1 LPTTDIR
8 RRSLLTAVLLV
19 LAALAAVSLPAVAGA
34 RTAPAGAGA
43 RTAPAVAGTRTAPAG
58 TGTRTVSYR
67 GYAVK
72 VPTGWPVFRLK
83 AGAHT
88 CVRFDRHAVYLGAPS
103 ATQRCPADPLGRT
116 EAILVS
122 PQNAQQP
129 AAATSASLLPTATG
143 TASRA
148 GRSAARIVDARDHV
162 VITATWGRDPG
173 LIRRAL
179 STRSLRSSGAQ
190 FSVHRAAAAIARRR
204 PAARPATT
212 ADRAQATAVAAS
224 APGGVFTGLGFDTC
238 QTPSQ
243 TTMTGWLQSP
253 FRAAGIYIGGA
264 NMACSQPNLTATWVS
279 AQTVAGW
286 HIVPIYVGLQAP
298 ANSCGCA
305 PISTA
310 AAAAQGS
317 AAATDAVT
325 SAEAIGIGPGNPIYD
340 DMEAYNRTV
349 TNTTA
354 VLAYLGA
361 WTATLHADG
370 YVSGVYS
377 SDSSGILDLVAQY
390 GTTFAEPDDLWVA
403 NWNGA
408 QSTVDANVPAADW
421 ANHQRLHQYRG
432 GHDDTYGG
440 AQLNVDSDYVD
451 AATAGAGTGSGAPIA
466 GPAAAPS
473 LSITPTPNGTLEM
486 TPSWTGQTGISSW
499 QLEGGSSPS
508 TLTPVGARIHATRTT
523 PVSVRNSYAFYQV
536 LALDSTGQTLGTSAT
551 IPTPAHVAM
560 FGLSAY
566 VPRQGPGGVPVACF
580 ESTSCTVTVTI
591 RDGKRTVSNTG
602 PESIAAGGGVAHFKL
617 SSYWHKLIAA
627 HKPLPVTIK
636 VASTLAGQ
644 TSQAMKLVPYTTTG
658 PRPPQSGTP
667 SAQIRLVGG
676 MEFVSH
682 GWSGGVLAACVSTA
696 PCRASTTIIAHGK
709 VIARTNPQ
717 LLGAGMVGYLHFSL
731 TRQGHL
737 LLAHTTSNQLPVRV
751 QVSSQDGAT
760 NDGASASSVSVA
772 SGQVTL
778 ASF

>member
-8 RRSLLTAVLLV
+8 RRSLLTAVVLA
-19 LAALAAVSLPAVAGA
+19 LAALVAVSLPAVAGA
-34 RTAPAGAGA
+34 
-43 RTAPAVAGTRTAPAG
+43 
-58 TGTRTVSYR
+58 RTVSYR

-72 VPTGWPVFRLK
+72 VPTGWPVFRLT
-83 AGAHT
+83 AHSRT
-88 CVRFDRHAVYLGAPS
+88 CVRFDRHAVYLGTPS
-103 ATQRCPADPLGRT
+103 TTQRCPTDPLGRT

-122 PQNAQQP
+122 PQAQASQ
-129 AAATSASLLPTATG
+129 ASIASTSASVLPSTTATA
-143 TASRA
+143 ASA

-162 VITATWGRDPG
+162 VITATWGRDPA
-173 LIRRAL
+173 LVRRAL
-179 STRSLRSSGAQ
+179 SIRSLRSSGAQ
-190 FSVHRAAAAIARRR
+190 FTVRRAPAAIAKRR
-204 PAARPATT
+204 PTARPARI
-212 ADRAQATAVAAS
+212 ADRAQAMTASVAS
-224 APGGVFTGLGFDTC
+224 VPGGVFTGLGFDAC

-243 TTMTGWLQSP
+243 TTMTDWLQSP
-253 FRAAGIYIGGA
+253 FLAAGIYIGGA

-279 AQTVAGW
+279 AQTAAGW

-298 ANSCGCA
+298 ANSCSCA
-305 PISTA
+305 PISTTQ
-310 AAAAQGS
+310 AAAQGS

-340 DMEAYNRTV
+340 DMEAYNRT
-349 TNTTA
+349 TANTTA
-354 VLAYLGA
+354 VLTYLGA

-408 QSTVDANVPAADW
+408 QSTTDANVPVTDW

-432 GHDDTYGG
+432 AHNDTYGG

-451 AATAGAGTGSGAPIA
+451 GATAAAGTGSGIAPV
-466 GPAAAPS
+466 GPAATPS
-473 LSITPTPNGTLEM
+473 LNITPTPNGTLEM
-486 TPSWTGQTGISSW
+486 TPSWTGETGISSW
-499 QLEGGSSPS
+499 QLEGGNSPAS
-508 TLTPVGARIHATRTT
+508 LTATGARINAARTT
-523 PVSVRNSYAFYQV
+523 PISVRNSYAYYQV

-560 FGLSAY
+560 FGQSAY
-566 VPRQGPGGVPVACF
+566 VPRQGEGGVPVACF
-580 ESTSCTVTVTI
+580 ESTSCRVTVKI
-591 RDGKRTVSNTG
+591 HDGKRTVSNTG
-602 PESIAAGGGVAHFKL
+602 PESIAAGGGIAHFKL
-617 SSYWHKLIAA
+617 TSYWHKLIAA

-636 VASTLAGQ
+636 IASTVAGQ

-658 PRPPQSGTP
+658 PRPVQSGTP
-667 SAQIRLVGG
+667 SSQIRLVGG

-696 PCRASTTIIAHGK
+696 PCLASTTIAAGGK
-709 VIARTNPQ
+709 VIARTNPE

-731 TRQGHL
+731 TRQGHV
-737 LLAHTTSNQLPVRV
+737 LLAHTTSNQLSVRV
-751 QVSSQDGAT
+751 QVSSQPGGLD
-760 NDGASASSVSVA
+760 DGASASSVSVA

-778 ASF
+778 AAF

>member
-1 LPTTDIR
+1 LPITDIR
-8 RRSLLTAVLLV
+8 LRSLLTAVAFS
-19 LAALAAVSLPAVAGA
+19 LAMLAAVSLPAIAGA
-34 RTAPAGAGA
+34 RTAVTGA
-43 RTAPAVAGTRTAPAG
+43 RTSV
-58 TGTRTVSYR
+58 TGARTVSYR

-72 VPTGWPVFRLK
+72 VPAGWPVFRL
-83 AGAHT
+83 AARAHT
-88 CVRFDRHAVYLGAPS
+88 CVRFDRHAVYLGTPS
-103 ATQRCPADPLGRT
+103 TTQRCPADPLGRT

-122 PQNAQQP
+122 AQSRTARQP
-129 AAATSASLLPTATG
+129 AAASSASLLPTATG

-179 STRSLRSSGAQ
+179 SIRSLRSSGAQ
-190 FSVHRAAAAIARRR
+190 FAVHRAAAAIARYRPGAHSAPVR
-204 PAARPATT
+204 PART
-212 ADRAQATAVAAS
+212 ADRAQAVIAS
-224 APGGVFTGLGFDTC
+224 VPSTPGAVFTGLGFDTC

-243 TTMTGWLQSP
+243 TAMTDWLQSP

-279 AQTVAGW
+279 AQTAAGW

-298 ANSCGCA
+298 TNSCGCA

-310 AAAAQGS
+310 TAAVQGA

-325 SAEAIGIGPGNPIYD
+325 SAEAIGVGPGNPIYD
-340 DMEAYNRTV
+340 DMEAYNRTI

-390 GTTFAEPDDLWVA
+390 GTAFPEPDELWVA

-408 QSTVDANVPAADW
+408 QSTIDANVPVTEW

-432 GHDDTYGG
+432 GHNDTYGG
-440 AQLNVDSDYVD
+440 ATLNVDSDYVD
-451 AATAGAGTGSGAPIA
+451 SATAAAGTGSGTTPVIGPPPAPT
-466 GPAAAPS
+466 
-473 LSITPTPNGTLEM
+473 LNVTPTPNGTLQM
-486 TPSWTGQTGISSW
+486 TPSWTGEAGIGSW
-499 QLEGGSSPS
+499 QLEGGDSPTS
-508 TLTPVGARIHATRTT
+508 LTPIGARVNAARTT
-523 PVSVRNSYAFYQV
+523 PINVRNAYAYFQV

-560 FGLSAY
+560 FGLSAF
-566 VPRQGPGGVPVACF
+566 VPRQGEGGVPVACF
-580 ESTSCTVTVTI
+580 ESQSCRVTVKI
-591 RDGKRTVSNTG
+591 HDGKRTVSNTG

-617 SSYWHKLIAA
+617 SSYWHKLIAS
-627 HKPLPVTIK
+627 HKPLPVTITI
-636 VASTLAGQ
+636 ASTLAGQ
-644 TSQAMKLVPYTTTG
+644 TSQAMKLVPYRTTG
-658 PRPPQSGTP
+658 PRPAQSGTP
-667 SAQIRLVGG
+667 SSQIRLVGG

-696 PCRASTTIIAHGK
+696 PCLAATTIIAHGK
-709 VIARTNPQ
+709 VIARSNPQ
-717 LLGAGMVGYLHFSL
+717 MLGAGMVGYLHFTL
-731 TRQGHL
+731 TGPGHL
-737 LLAHTTSNQLPVRV
+737 LLTQTTSNQLPVRV
-751 QVSSQDGAT
+751 QISSQAGGAD
-760 NDGASASSVSVA
+760 DGASASSVSVA

>member
-1 LPTTDIR
+1 LPTTHIR
-8 RRSLLTAVLLV
+8 RRSLLTAALLV
-19 LAALAAVSLPAVAGA
+19 LAAVAAVSLPAVAA
-34 RTAPAGAGA
+34 A
-43 RTAPAVAGTRTAPAG
+43 
-58 TGTRTVSYR
+58 RTVSYH
-67 GYAVK
+67 GYTVK
-72 VPTGWPVFRLK
+72 VPAGWPVFRLT
-83 AGAHT
+83 AGSPT
-88 CVRFDRHAVYLGAPS
+88 CVRFDRHAVYLGTPS
-103 ATQRCPADPLGRT
+103 ATQRCPANPLGRT

-122 PQNAQQP
+122 PQTQTPP
-129 AAATSASLLPTATG
+129 AAATSASLLPTATA

-148 GRSAARIVDARDHV
+148 ARSAARIVDAKDHV
-162 VITATWGRDPG
+162 VITATWGRHPG
-173 LIRRAL
+173 LIHRAL
-179 STRSLRSSGAQ
+179 STPSLRSSGAQ
-190 FSVHRAAAAIARRR
+190 FSVHRAAAAVARRR
-204 PAARPATT
+204 PAT
-212 ADRAQATAVAAS
+212 ADRAQATATAAA

-286 HIVPIYVGLQAP
+286 HIAPIYVGLQAP

-310 AAAAQGS
+310 AAAAQGG

-354 VLAYLGA
+354 VLAYLNA

-390 GTTFAEPDDLWVA
+390 GTAFVEPDDLWVA
-403 NWNGA
+403 NWNGT
-408 QSTVDANVPAADW
+408 QSTVDANVPVTDW

-432 GHDDTYGG
+432 SHNDTYGG

-473 LSITPTPNGTLEM
+473 LTITPTPNGTLEM
-486 TPSWTGQTGISSW
+486 TPSWTGQTGIGSW

-508 TLTPVGARIHATRTT
+508 TLTPIGARIPATRTT
-523 PVSVRNSYAFYQV
+523 PVNVRNSYAYYQV

-580 ESTSCTVTVTI
+580 ESTSCRVTVTI
-591 RDGKRTVSNTG
+591 RDGKRTVSHTG
-602 PESIAAGGGVAHFKL
+602 PESITAGGGVAHFKL
-617 SSYWHKLIAA
+617 SSYWHKLIAG
-627 HKPLPVTIK
+627 HKPMPVTIK

-709 VIARTNPQ
+709 VIAHSNPQ

-737 LLAHTTSNQLPVRV
+737 LLAHTASNQLPVRV

>member
-8 RRSLLTAVLLV
+8 RRSLLTAVVLA

-34 RTAPAGAGA
+34 RT
-43 RTAPAVAGTRTAPAG
+43 
-58 TGTRTVSYR
+58 VSYR

-72 VPTGWPVFRLK
+72 VPAGWPVFRLT
-83 AGAHT
+83 AGSRT
-88 CVRFDRHAVYLGAPS
+88 CVRFDRHAVYLGTPS
-103 ATQRCPADPLGRT
+103 TTQRCPTDPLGRT

-122 PQNAQQP
+122 PQQP
-129 AAATSASLLPTATG
+129 TSDASIASSGASLLPTATA
-143 TASRA
+143 TAASA

-162 VITATWGRDPG
+162 VITATWRRDPA
-173 LIRRAL
+173 LIRGAL
-179 STRSLRSSGAQ
+179 SIRSLRASGAQ
-190 FSVHRAAAAIARRR
+190 FTVRRAPAAIAKRR
-204 PAARPATT
+204 PAASHART
-212 ADRAQATAVAAS
+212 ADRTQAMTASVAS
-224 APGGVFTGLGFDTC
+224 VPGSVFTGLGFDAC

-243 TTMTGWLQSP
+243 TTMTDWLQSP
-253 FRAAGIYIGGA
+253 FLAAGIYIGGA

-298 ANSCGCA
+298 ANSCSCA
-305 PISTA
+305 PISTTQ
-310 AAAAQGS
+310 AAAQGS

-325 SAEAIGIGPGNPIYD
+325 SAQAIGIGPGNPIYD
-340 DMEAYNRTV
+340 DMEAYNRT
-349 TNTTA
+349 TANTAA
-354 VLAYLGA
+354 VLTYLGA

-408 QSTVDANVPAADW
+408 QSTTDANVPATEW

-432 GHDDTYGG
+432 AHNDTYGG

-451 AATAGAGTGSGAPIA
+451 GATAAAGTGSGITPV
-466 GPAAAPS
+466 GPAATPS
-473 LSITPTPNGTLEM
+473 LNITPTPNGTLEM
-486 TPSWTGQTGISSW
+486 TPSWTGETGISSW
-499 QLEGGSSPS
+499 QLEGGNSPAS
-508 TLTPVGARIHATRTT
+508 LTATGARINAARTT
-523 PVSVRNSYAFYQV
+523 PISVRNSYAYYQV

-560 FGLSAY
+560 FGESAY
-566 VPRQGPGGVPVACF
+566 VPRQGEGGVPVACF
-580 ESTSCTVTVTI
+580 ESTSCQVTVKI
-591 RDGKRTVSNTG
+591 HDGKRTVSNTG
-602 PESIAAGGGVAHFKL
+602 PESIAAGGGIAHFKL
-617 SSYWHKLIAA
+617 SGYWHKLIGS

-636 VASTLAGQ
+636 IASTVAGQ

-658 PRPPQSGTP
+658 PRPAQSGTP
-667 SAQIRLVGG
+667 SSQIRLVGG

-682 GWSGGVLAACVSTA
+682 GWSGGVLAACVSTT
-696 PCRASTTIIAHGK
+696 PCRASTTIAARGK

-731 TRQGHL
+731 TRQGHV
-737 LLAHTTSNQLPVRV
+737 LLANTTSNQLSVRV
-751 QVSSQDGAT
+751 QVSSQPGGVD
-760 NDGASASSVSVA
+760 DGASASSVSVA